1 MTNNNPALTL
11 ANATSGPK
19 GITAQ
24 AASAG
29 MMVMIGPRTKRPL
42 LAAVGMMISLVSNLS
57 ASAIGCSKPNGP
69 VRFGPTRTCVKPI
82 AFLSHKVR

>member
-1 MTNNNPALTL
+1 MF

-19 GITAQ
+19 GITTQ

-29 MMVMIGPRTKRPL
+29 MMVIMGPSTKRPL

-57 ASAIGCSKPNGP
+57 ASAIGWSKPNGP
-69 VRFGPTRTCVKPI
+69 TRLGPRRICVKPM
-82 AFLSHKVR
+82 ALRSHKVR